1 VRGWP
6 ELRVVSERLS
16 SMLLRWFGFSI
27 GAADGCTSGT
37 LLGSMAW
44 LRMAKRS
51 LAVLVLTFR

>member
-1 VRGWP
+1 
-6 ELRVVSERLS
+6 VVSERLS

-44 LRMAKRS
+44 LRFSLRMAKRS